1 MNTIELDTYTNERIV
16 LFDGVC
22 KLCNAWV
29 RFLLKF
35 DTSRRFKLCSVQ
47 SEQGQYLLKALDM
60 PTDRYETMVLLDRG
74 QAWTQS
80 DAFLR
85 VVGQLPMPWP
95 LLKVLYVVPGVVRNG
110 LYDRIASNRYR
121 WFGRRDACRVPDGTE
136 KDRFLEKG
144 W

>member
-1 MNTIELDTYTNERIV
+1 MNTNELEAYAYERIV

-35 DTSRRFKLCSVQ
+35 DTRKRFKLCSVQ
-47 SEQGQYLLKALDM
+47 SEQGQSLLYALDM

-74 QAWTQS
+74 RVWTQS
-80 DAFLR
+80 DAFLK

-121 WFGRRDACRVPDGTE
+121 WFGRQEACRVPDGTE
-136 KDRFLEKG
+136 KDHFVKG
-144 W
+144 GW